1 MLEFLIKI
9 FEESEVATLKNNL
22 ATIKY
27 VVENQANL
35 DNLKNIDIN
44 KITDE
49 KNEIKIYEELI
60 IGNKYEF
67 DIVLSSL
74 RRFGFYHTC
83 SDFVASNKKL
93 KKEEFYIYEIKSSN
107 KSKNIF
113 IKNFLDIFSINE
125 FISLISIESGNE
137 KIIFLENKYL
147 KLLIDYSHED
157 ISKTEKLFED
167 HFINSFLQEYENLS
181 KEIRIIFKNELLEF
195 LEPIN
200 KNERFKYLFK
210 NFKEFNEKC
219 ILGYEYYLSNFS
231 YNKLKAELNNA
242 VFDFHKN
249 IRSVI
254 NDSQS
259 KLIAIPAAV
268 LLIFTT
274 IDINDIIQNKNFF
287 ILLSSLI
294 FTMLMNFFIVNQL
307 TALLIIK
314 ANKDIY
320 LELFEKKKDSEK
332 LQKTI
337 TDLTSNI
344 SKELQRQ
351 RVALISIN
359 VINWAIPF
367 GLMIYILTYV
377 LYYIN
382 EITF

>member
-9 FEESEVATLKNNL
+9 FEEGEVAILKNNL
-22 ATIKY
+22 ATVKY
-27 VVENQANL
+27 VVENQTNL

-44 KITDE
+44 EINDE
-49 KNEIKIYEELI
+49 KYDIKIYEELI
-60 IGNKYEF
+60 IGSKYKF

-74 RRFGFYHTC
+74 RRFGFYYTC
-83 SDFVASNKKL
+83 SDFITSNKKL

-107 KSKNIF
+107 KSNNIF

-125 FISLISIESGNE
+125 FIRKISIESGNE

-167 HFINSFLQEYENLS
+167 QFITSFLQEYENLS

-274 IDINDIIQNKNFF
+274 INTNDIIQNKNFF

-307 TALLIIK
+307 TALSIIK

-367 GLMIYILTYV
+367 GLIIYILAYV

-382 EITF
+382 EINF

>member
-1 MLEFLIKI
+1 
-9 FEESEVATLKNNL
+9 
-22 ATIKY
+22 
-27 VVENQANL
+27 
-35 DNLKNIDIN
+35 
-44 KITDE
+44 
-49 KNEIKIYEELI
+49 
-60 IGNKYEF
+60 
-67 DIVLSSL
+67 
-74 RRFGFYHTC
+74 
-83 SDFVASNKKL
+83 
-93 KKEEFYIYEIKSSN
+93 
-107 KSKNIF
+107 
-113 IKNFLDIFSINE
+113 
-125 FISLISIESGNE
+125 
-137 KIIFLENKYL
+137 
-147 KLLIDYSHED
+147 
-157 ISKTEKLFED
+157 
-167 HFINSFLQEYENLS
+167 
-181 KEIRIIFKNELLEF
+181 
-195 LEPIN
+195 
-200 KNERFKYLFK
+200 LFK

-274 IDINDIIQNKNFF
+274 INTNDIIQNKNFF

-307 TALLIIK
+307 TALSIIK

-367 GLMIYILTYV
+367 GLIIYILAYV

-382 EITF
+382 EINF